1 VRGTDRAEDLVA
13 WLLTALGLLAVFG
26 AVVVGLTAHDAALR
40 PGRIDDLTAVRAVLL
55 TDVPPP
61 PTPTRRIP
69 HPVPH
74 ATVAWTAPDGTV
86 RIGELVV
93 RRPLR
98 AGTPIRAWVDHRGR
112 LTWSG
117 TCAPP
122 ADPPGGPR
130 TCGPP
135 SRGAEALAFGVV
147 AGLAAV
153 AAAWV
158 VLALAWSGVRRVT
171 TARNAASWAR
181 EWARV
186 EPLWSRRVR

>member
-1 VRGTDRAEDLVA
+1 M
-13 WLLTALGLLAVFG
+13 
-26 AVVVGLTAHDAALR
+26 VGH
-40 PGRIDDLTAVRAVLL
+40 VRA
-55 TDVPPP
+55 P
-61 PTPTRRIP
+61 RRS
-69 HPVPH
+69 
-74 ATVAWTAPDGTV
+74 A
-86 RIGELVV
+86 
-93 RRPLR
+93 RR
-98 AGTPIRAWVDHRGR
+98 
-112 LTWSG
+112 S
-117 TCAPP
+117 
-122 ADPPGGPR
+122 R